1 MTSKI
6 SELQQ
11 LMLSNKIDALLIPS
25 HDEFYSEIVP
35 PHKARLQYIT
45 GFSGS
50 NGVSV
55 ITKGKKHFLFTDGR
69 YLTQAKQELPEN
81 FEIIDMTSIS
91 VLKWLE
97 NFLNTNILG
106 IQNKLHSIDFVETIL
121 KNHKQENIKILDEN
135 LVDIIWQ
142 SKPQPEAAS
151 IFEYQLKYSGTST
164 KIKLQDFKQKMKEQ
178 NIDTFILNTP
188 ESICWLLNIRGRDSL
203 FSPIV
208 FAYLII
214 TQNSTT
220 IFLDTNLDKNIKKYF
235 IKNQIE
241 VFDFSQL
248 DKFLDTIKNQKNIF
262 TTKLAPFWLK
272 EKIATITTTQDLS
285 ELPRACKN
293 KIEIANAI
301 IAHNKDSIA
310 LTQCL
315 IWIKSAVKTNKL
327 SEISISDKLLEFR
340 AKQQNF
346 MYPSFN
352 SIVGFQENGAI
363 IHYKPTP
370 ETNNTISGKG
380 LLLIDSGGQYL
391 EGTTDTTRTIV
402 IGNPTK
408 EQIKDFTLVLKGH
421 IQLIT
426 AIFPEGTTGSQLD
439 ILARSPLWK
448 EGKDYAHG
456 TGHGVGSFLSV
467 HEGPQAISKNNNIKL
482 QEGMILSIEPGF
494 YKTKKYGIRIENL
507 AYIKKSTRL
516 KGYLEFEV
524 LTKVPIETELVD
536 FSLLTDK
543 EQNWLNN
550 YNADCNN
557 LMTESK
563 Q

>member
-1 MTSKI
+1 MTNKI
-6 SELQQ
+6 LELQK
-11 LMLSNKIDALLIPS
+11 LMLLEKIDALLIPS

-35 PHKARLQYIT
+35 PHKARLEYLT

-50 NGVSV
+50 NGIAV
-55 ITKGKKHFLFTDGR
+55 ITTSKKHFLFTDGR
-69 YLTQAKQELPEN
+69 YLVQAKQELSEN
-81 FEIIDMTSIS
+81 FEIIDLTSTS
-91 VLKWLE
+91 LLKWLE
-97 NFLNTNILG
+97 SFLNSNILG
-106 IQNKLHSIDFVETIL
+106 LHNKLHSIEYVELIL
-121 KNHKQENIKILDEN
+121 KKYTQKNIKILDKN

-142 SKPQPEAAS
+142 SKPQPRTTS
-151 IFEYQLKYSGTST
+151 IFEYKIKYSGTPT
-164 KIKLQDFKQKMKEQ
+164 KTKLENFKQQMKEQ

-188 ESICWLLNIRGRDSL
+188 ESICWLLNIRGQDSL

-220 IFLDTNLDKNIKKYF
+220 LFLDATLDKNTKQYF
-235 IKNQIE
+235 NKNQIE
-241 VFDFSQL
+241 FFPFSQL
-248 DKFLDTIKNQKNIF
+248 ENFLDKIKNHKNIV
-262 TTKLAPFWLK
+262 TTKKAPFWLK
-272 EKIATITTTQDLS
+272 EKIATITTTPDLS

-293 KIEIANAI
+293 KTEISNAVL
-301 IAHNKDSIA
+301 AHNKDSIA
-310 LTQCL
+310 LTHCL
-315 IWIKSAVKTNKL
+315 IWIKEAVKTKKL

-340 AKQQNF
+340 SKQQNF

-352 SIVGFQENGAI
+352 SIVGFKENGAI
-363 IHYKPTP
+363 IHYKAQPK
-370 ETNNTISGKG
+370 TNKKIFGAG

-402 IGNPTK
+402 IGTPTK
-408 EQIKDFTLVLKGH
+408 EQIRNFTLVLKGH
-421 IQLIT
+421 IQLLT
-426 AIFPEGTTGSQLD
+426 AIFPEGTTGNQLD
-439 ILARSPLWK
+439 TLARNPLWK

-467 HEGPQAISKNNNIKL
+467 HEGPQAISRNNHIKL

-524 LTKVPIETELVD
+524 LTKVPIETQLVD
-536 FSLLTDK
+536 FSLLTTEEK
-543 EQNWLNN
+543 NWLNN
-550 YNADCNN
+550 YNEDCNN
-557 LMTESK
+557 LITESRR
-563 Q
+563 